1 MLADLKYAW
10 RQLRKSPAFALTAV
24 LTLALGIGANTA
36 IYSIIHGALRLP
48 YPNADRMV
56 AIQDVYPQG
65 SYYAVSYPDFLEWR
79 DKAHSFAQLVARSYS
94 LATWV
99 PSGFGRTE
107 PENVDI
113 GLVSNGFFRMFG
125 MQPILGRDFIPSEH
139 QKGGTP
145 ACVLAEGFWRQQLNA
160 NPGVVGRSLDLD
172 GKPCTIVGVVPVF
185 RQPQTLP
192 TQIWL
197 PLEPNPPSD
206 EHGTNYLFANGL
218 LWPGTTEAQALAEL
232 TGIQA
237 QIDRQFPGNKHGIA
251 VHPLAQAI
259 FGDLHSLM
267 LVLLTAV
274 GFILL
279 IACVNLAN
287 MLLARAADRSR
298 EFAVRRALGATAL
311 RMVRQTLTES
321 LLLSFAGAVVGLVV
335 AFALTHIPIAAWPKG
350 FVPPSDVHL
359 DASVL
364 AFTTLLGISTGILFG
379 LFPALRMV
387 RQHQTSALQPG
398 RSMTDSRGHSRTRAV
413 LVIAEIALSML
424 LVAGALNVAIHFIG
438 LLRVDSGAN
447 PANAMAMY
455 VELSPGHYAKA
466 DDQRRFYHQLR
477 DRLSALP
484 GVVAVGGSVDLPFT
498 ADHATG
504 DFQYEGQPNGTAD
517 RNPFAEKHYITPG
530 FFAALDT
537 PVQQGRDFTD
547 QDTAGSQTVAILNRG
562 MVRKL
567 WPGQNPIG
575 KHVRLSNDWATV
587 IGVAADIRYSG
598 PAQPPG
604 FQIYQSIDQAPA
616 DGLAFVL
623 RTSPHFS
630 GDPLALAEPARRA
643 VASIDPQQA
652 VANITSL
659 AILSDHSIAGQRT
672 SALVTAILGC
682 LALLLASIGV
692 YGVMAY
698 SVSRREREFGIRIA
712 LGSDRGRILRLL
724 FSSVSRLVLAGML
737 LGAVFAIAARVW
749 IESLLGGDGNNTAA
763 LLLAGALLSIVAMM
777 AALIPVRRAM
787 NVEPMVALRNE

>member
-10 RQLRKSPAFALTAV
+10 RQLVKSPGFALTAV

-48 YPNADRMV
+48 YPYANRMV
-56 AIQDVYPQG
+56 AIQNVYPQG

-79 DKAHSFAQLVARSYS
+79 DKAHSFAQLVARFPSRV
-94 LATWV
+94 TWV
-99 PSGFGRTE
+99 PSGFGKTE
-107 PENVDI
+107 PEAVDI

-139 QKGGTP
+139 QKGGAP

-172 GKPCTIVGVVPVF
+172 GKPCTIVGVVSVF
-185 RQPQTLP
+185 RQPQTRPAQL
-192 TQIWL
+192 WL
-197 PLEPNPPSD
+197 PLEPNRPFD
-206 EHGTNYLFANGL
+206 QHGTNYLFANGL
-218 LWPGTTEAQALAEL
+218 LRPGTSEAQALAEL

-237 QIDRQFPGNKHGIA
+237 QIDRQFPGNAHGIA

-287 MLLARAADRSR
+287 MLLARASDRSR
-298 EFAVRRALGATAL
+298 EFAVRRALGATAF

-321 LLLSFAGAVVGLVV
+321 LLLSLGGAGVGLVV

-350 FVPPSDVHL
+350 FVPPSEVHL

-364 AFTTLLGISTGILFG
+364 AFTALLGISTGILFG
-379 LFPALRMV
+379 LFPALRIV
-387 RQHQTSALQPG
+387 RQQTSALQPG

-424 LVAGALNVAIHFIG
+424 LVAGALNMAIYFLG
-438 LLRVDSGAN
+438 LLHADSGVN
-447 PANAMAMY
+447 PANAMAMT
-455 VELSPGHYAKA
+455 VQLSPGHYAKP
-466 DDQRRFYHQLR
+466 DDQRRFFQQLR

-484 GVVAVGGSVDLPFT
+484 GVAAVGGSVDIPFT
-498 ADHATG
+498 GANANG
-504 DFQYEGQPNGTAD
+504 DFHYEGQPNGTAD
-517 RNPFAEKHYITPG
+517 RNPFAEKHSITPG
-530 FFAALDT
+530 FFAALGT
-537 PVQQGRDFTD
+537 PVQQGRDFTN
-547 QDTAGSQTVAILNRG
+547 QDTAGSQKVVILNRG

-575 KHVRLSNDWATV
+575 KHVNLGDGWATV
-587 IGVAADIRYSG
+587 IGVVADIRFSG
-598 PAQPPG
+598 PAQAPA

-623 RTSPHFS
+623 RTSNYFS

-652 VANITSL
+652 VGDITSL
-659 AILSDHSIAGQRT
+659 AILSDESIAGQRT

-724 FSSVSRLVLAGML
+724 FSSVWRMVFAGVL
-737 LGAVFAIAARVW
+737 LGGIFAIAARVW
-749 IESLLGGDGNNTAA
+749 IESLLGGYGNNTAA
-763 LLLAGALLSIVAMM
+763 LLLAGALLSTVAMM
-777 AALIPVRRAM
+777 AALIPARSAM